1 MNTEDP
7 NQYKDTIQL
16 FNYGFDHFS
25 VAKASEQDQ
34 TYSTQALISNSPLGL
49 SEQNSS
55 FLTLDSASRVTVPDT
70 VSLDDL
76 TRRPITNE
84 DGTHMLSYE
93 LHGYPLG
100 TAMIINQVAQDTSDL
115 YVVSGNSL
123 SDVLQTKPFHEI
135 KIWLFV
141 CMLAVIILII
151 LLVVFLIRYNKM
163 NKSKHPTPPN
173 HQYRMQ

>member
-1 MNTEDP
+1 
-7 NQYKDTIQL
+7 
-16 FNYGFDHFS
+16 
-25 VAKASEQDQ
+25 
-34 TYSTQALISNSPLGL
+34 
-49 SEQNSS
+49 
-55 FLTLDSASRVTVPDT
+55 
-70 VSLDDL
+70 
-76 TRRPITNE
+76 
-84 DGTHMLSYE
+84 
-93 LHGYPLG
+93 
-100 TAMIINQVAQDTSDL
+100 MIINQVAQDTSDL

-163 NKSKHPTPPN
+163 NKIKHPTRPN

>member
-1 MNTEDP
+1 M
-7 NQYKDTIQL
+7 
-16 FNYGFDHFS
+16 
-25 VAKASEQDQ
+25 
-34 TYSTQALISNSPLGL
+34 
-49 SEQNSS
+49 
-55 FLTLDSASRVTVPDT
+55 PDT

-115 YVVSGNSL
+115 YVASGNSL

-135 KIWLFV
+135 KIWLV
-141 CMLAVIILII
+141 ACMLAVIILII
-151 LLVVFLIRYNKM
+151 LLVVFLIHYNKM